1 MALEL
6 NAWTR
11 SATGKGAARK
21 LRAEG
26 RVPAIVYG
34 VEPKPLVVD
43 AQDCSRLVNEGALG
57 RLVHLRLQDVGETK
71 TVLFKDMQ
79 VHPFRGDLLHV
90 DFYEVALD
98 EEITTRVPIVVEG
111 EENRGSDGGVL
122 AVQLWEVEISCL
134 ANQIPESIAVDV
146 SRMTVGENLLVQDLE
161 APEEVKILT
170 NHDQVVAAVVAPA
183 AVVEE
188 EPAEEAGEA
197 GEAAEGDKE
206 GAGEE

>member
-57 RLVHLRLQDVGETK
+57 RLVHLRLQDAGETK

-79 VHPFRGDLLHV
+79 VHPVRGDIIHV
-90 DFYEVALD
+90 DFHEVALD
-98 EEITTRVPIVVEG
+98 EEITTRVPIVIEG
-111 EENRGSDGGVL
+111 EENRDSDGGAL
-122 AVQLWEVEISCL
+122 AVHLWEVEISCL
-134 ANQIPESIAVDV
+134 ANQIPDSIVVDV
-146 SRMTVGENLLVQDLE
+146 SGMVIGENLLVQDLK
-161 APEEVKILT
+161 APEGVNILT
-170 NHDQVVAAVVAPA
+170 SPDEVVAAVVAPA
-183 AVVEE
+183 AAVEE
-188 EPAEEAGEA
+188 EPAEAEEADEEA
-197 GEAAEGDKE
+197 
-206 GAGEE
+206 EEVADEE